1 MPAHSL
7 RRLFLYENGHY
18 LRLFIDSEQ
27 LEKNMVNISNRRNYS
42 VQNFPVGDVDSLLDD
57 LKKSTIV
64 KRYLYKKVLT

>member
-7 RRLFLYENGHY
+7 RWLFLYENGHY

-57 LKKSTIV
+57 LKKSTNV